1 MDTIYKITKK
11 YVFFVKFWEFCK
23 DLRGTVGQKMWQKV
37 EKMKSFLKSIITL
50 TRASVDRFESALG
63 SVIGSGVKILAMFG
77 LALGVFSLCVFFS
90 VSLLKE
96 NLRQNIAPKSPQN
109 ASPKVLKIAYSQNVG
124 ALNPQGYNKNAM
136 FAQNLLYEGLLKA
149 DKNGAIIPSLATSF
163 AIDTSGKVYVF
174 FLRKGVR
181 FSNGEE
187 FNADAV
193 VLNFASILK
202 NRARHSWS
210 GLARALERVE
220 KIDDYRV
227 KIVLKEPYA
236 PTLNELALP
245 RPFRFLAPSAFPLD
259 LDLVAQNPEPIGTGA
274 YMLVESKLG
283 SYDKFAKNPH
293 YWDAKRLKSQ
303 GGLYYDE
310 VVVKVIF
317 EPNSKLSALRAGQ
330 VDMIYGA
337 DEIPIRIFQEIR
349 NEELKSAVVQGL
361 GAQNG
366 VSENAGGNW
375 GARNDSTGNAGKVSG
390 VQSDSGKSPKF
401 RAYLGQASFV
411 TSLMLNSNRIKQ
423 AQIRKA
429 IALSIDKDTLIN
441 AVYGTGV
448 SGASGGDNG
457 EIGVSGKSNKSGGED
472 CSIDCGANRSSE
484 SGASPTTN
492 AIANTVSSPI
502 ASVAES
508 IFVHTRIVLPSLNI
522 NGASAEDKHTISPSL
537 ATNTPNHATNTPPQT
552 PPARGVASSFSPSF
566 AEGARGWVETK
577 PKDSHTQPQTR
588 QNSNHN
594 PEFKPQNPQNQVPQ
608 NKQSQS
614 STQNGQNQNPPT
626 QANPSQPAQSKQ
638 NPTIQNN
645 ASQNTQNLYQQNLT
659 KAREI
664 LSSFGYTAENPL
676 KLELFFFGDKPSQK
690 MLAQILQSQLKEANI
705 ALSVRGLEP
714 SMYAN
719 ALRRGEFDMAFVDSW
734 GAPYEPLSQLY
745 SYTKPL
751 GHGDYI
757 AQSALKEKPRIDVL
771 ILQAIKE
778 SASVA
783 NSAQNPQNL
792 GQNHG
797 TNSPQSPAQKSRAQ
811 ALSDEAIE
819 LLIQSGVYIPLL
831 IERSKAVAHSRIQ
844 GVEGVSS
851 LSYEI
856 PIWDFYE

>member
-1 MDTIYKITKK
+1 M
-11 YVFFVKFWEFCK
+11 KFWEFCK
-23 DLRGTVGQKMWQKV
+23 DLGDTRDNKV
-37 EKMKSFLKSIITL
+37 EKMKSFFKPIITL
-50 TRASVDRFESALG
+50 ARASADKLKSVLG
-63 SVIGSGVKILAMFG
+63 SAIGSGVKILAMFG
-77 LALGVFSLCVFFS
+77 LALGIFSLCVFFS
-90 VSLLKE
+90 VSLLRE
-96 NLRQNIAPKSPQN
+96 NLSQNIASKSTQN
-109 ASPKVLKIAYSQNVG
+109 ASVKVLKIAYTQNVG
-124 ALNPQGYNKNAM
+124 PLNPQGYNKNQM
-136 FAQNLLYEGLLKA
+136 FAQNIVYEGLLKA

-163 AIDTSGKVYVF
+163 ALDASGKVYVF
-174 FLRKGVR
+174 SLRKGVR

-193 VLNFASILK
+193 VLNFASIIK

-220 KIDDYRV
+220 RIDDYTVRL
-227 KIVLKEPYA
+227 VLKEPYA

-245 RPFRFLAPSAFPLD
+245 RPFRFLAPSAFPPD

-274 YMLVESKLG
+274 YMLAESKLG

-293 YWDAKRLKSQ
+293 YWDSKRLEAR

-349 NEELKSAVVQGL
+349 NEELKSA
-361 GAQNG
+361 
-366 VSENAGGNW
+366 
-375 GARNDSTGNAGKVSG
+375 GKVSG
-390 VQSDSGKSPKF
+390 AQGDSGKSPKF
-401 RAYLGQASFV
+401 RAYLGQASFA

-448 SGASGGDNG
+448 SSTSGGDNG
-457 EIGVSGKSNKSGGED
+457 KIGASGKSDKNGGGD
-472 CSIDCGANRSSE
+472 CSVDCGANPSDESS
-484 SGASPTTN
+484 ASLTTN
-492 AIANTVSSPI
+492 TTTNTVSSPI
-502 ASVAES
+502 ASVAKS
-508 IFVHTRIVLPSLNI
+508 IFVHTRIAVSASLADDTRIVPPLPNI
-522 NGASAEDKHTISPSL
+522 NEASAEDKHTISPSL
-537 ATNTPNHATNTPPQT
+537 STSGT
-552 PPARGVASSFSPSF
+552 
-566 AEGARGWVETK
+566 RGWVETK
-577 PKDSHTQPQTR
+577 PKDSHAQLQSH
-588 QNSNHN
+588 QNPNHN
-594 PEFKPQNPQNQVPQ
+594 PEFKPQNLQNQAPTQ
-608 NKQSQS
+608 KGQSQIS
-614 STQNGQNQNPPT
+614 PT
-626 QANPSQPAQSKQ
+626 QANPTKPAQSKQ
-638 NPTIQNN
+638 NPTTQNN
-645 ASQNTQNLYQQNLT
+645 ASQKEQNLYQQNLT

-664 LSSFGYTAENPL
+664 LASFGYTQQNPL

-719 ALRRGEFDMAFVDSW
+719 ALRKGEFDMAFVDSW

-757 AQSALKEKPRIDVL
+757 AQSALKEKPRIDAL

-783 NSAQNPQNL
+783 N
-792 GQNHG
+792 
-797 TNSPQSPAQKSRAQ
+797 PAQKSPHTNSAQ

-819 LLIQSGVYIPLL
+819 LLIQSGVYIPLV
-831 IERSKAVAHSRIQ
+831 IEISKAVAHSRIQ

>member
-1 MDTIYKITKK
+1 
-11 YVFFVKFWEFCK
+11 
-23 DLRGTVGQKMWQKV
+23 MWQKV
-37 EKMKSFLKSIITL
+37 KKMKSFLKPIITL
-50 TRASVDRFESALG
+50 ARASMDRFESAFG

-77 LALGVFSLCVFFS
+77 LALGIFSLCVFFS
-90 VSLLKE
+90 VSLLRE
-96 NLRQNIAPKSPQN
+96 NLSQNIASKSAQN
-109 ASPKVLKIAYSQNVG
+109 LAISPKVLKIAYSQNVG

-163 AIDTSGKVYVF
+163 ALDTSGKVYIF
-174 FLRKGVR
+174 SLRKGVR

-220 KIDDYRV
+220 RIDDYTVRL
-227 KIVLKEPYA
+227 VLKEPYA

-245 RPFRFLAPSAFPLD
+245 RPFRFLAPSAFPSD

-283 SYDKFAKNPH
+283 SYDKFSKNPH
-293 YWDAKRLKSQ
+293 YWDSKRLEAQ

-337 DEIPIRIFQEIR
+337 DEIPIRIFQEIK
-349 NEELKSAVVQGL
+349 NEELKSA
-361 GAQNG
+361 
-366 VSENAGGNW
+366 
-375 GARNDSTGNAGKVSG
+375 GKINTVRG
-390 VQSDSGKSPKF
+390 DSGKSPKF
-401 RAYLGQASFV
+401 RAYLGQASFA

-441 AVYGTGV
+441 AVYGTG
-448 SGASGGDNG
+448 GG
-457 EIGVSGKSNKSGGED
+457 ESGVSSKSGGV
-472 CSIDCGANRSSE
+472 DCGANPSND
-484 SGASPTTN
+484 SGASPAT
-492 AIANTVSSPI
+492 NTVSSPI

-508 IFVHTRIVLPSLNI
+508 IFVHTRIVPPSLADDMHIAPSSPNI
-522 NGASAEDKHTISPSL
+522 NGASAGDNRAFSPSL
-537 ATNTPNHATNTPPQT
+537 ATNAPNHATNTPPA
-552 PPARGVASSFSPSF
+552 ARGEAFSTSPSS
-566 AEGARGWVETK
+566 AEGALAWVETK
-577 PKDSHTQPQTR
+577 PKDSPAQPQTR
-588 QNSNHN
+588 QNPLHN
-594 PEFKPQNPQNQVPQ
+594 PEFKPQNPQNQAPQNKEHSKNPKNALATNATNPQNQHPTQEEQNQPTQ

-614 STQNGQNQNPPT
+614 PTQKGQSQNPPN
-626 QANPSQPAQSKQ
+626 QANPSQPVQSKQ
-638 NPTIQNN
+638 NPTTQNN
-645 ASQNTQNLYQQNLT
+645 ASQKEQNLYQQNLT

-719 ALRRGEFDMAFVDSW
+719 ALRKGEFDMAFVDSW

-757 AQSALKEKPRIDVL
+757 AQSALKEKPYIDAL

-783 NSAQNPQNL
+783 NSAQKPQNL
-792 GQNHG
+792 GQNH
-797 TNSPQSPAQKSRAQ
+797 AHKSQAQ
-811 ALSDEAIE
+811 ALSDEVIE

-856 PIWDFYE
+856 PIWDFYFR

>member
-1 MDTIYKITKK
+1 
-11 YVFFVKFWEFCK
+11 
-23 DLRGTVGQKMWQKV
+23 MWQKV
-37 EKMKSFLKSIITL
+37 KKMKSFLKPIITL
-50 TRASVDRFESALG
+50 ARASMDRFESALG

-77 LALGVFSLCVFFS
+77 LALGIFSLCVFFS
-90 VSLLKE
+90 VSLLRE
-96 NLRQNIAPKSPQN
+96 NLSQNIASKSSQN
-109 ASPKVLKIAYSQNVG
+109 LVANPKVLKIAYSQNVG

-163 AIDTSGKVYVF
+163 TLDASGKVYVF
-174 FLRKGVR
+174 SLRKGVR

-193 VLNFASILK
+193 VLNFTSILK

-220 KIDDYRV
+220 RIDDYTVRL
-227 KIVLKEPYA
+227 VLKEPYA

-245 RPFRFLAPSAFPLD
+245 RPFRFLAPSAFPPD

-293 YWDAKRLKSQ
+293 YWDAKRLEAQS
-303 GGLYYDE
+303 GLYYDE

-349 NEELKSAVVQGL
+349 NEELKSAGVQGL

-366 VSENAGGNW
+366 VSENAGGNG
-375 GARNDSTGNAGKVSG
+375 GARNDSAGNAGKVSG
-390 VQSDSGKSPKF
+390 VQGDSGKSPKF
-401 RAYLGQASFV
+401 RAYLGQASFA

-441 AVYGTGV
+441 AVYGTG
-448 SGASGGDNG
+448 GGDNG

-472 CSIDCGANRSSE
+472 CSIDFGANRSDE
-484 SGASPTTN
+484 SGASPATN
-492 AIANTVSSPI
+492 TIANTVSSPI

-508 IFVHTRIVLPSLNI
+508 IFVHTRIVPPSPNI

-537 ATNTPNHATNTPPQT
+537 ATNAPNHATNTPPQT
-552 PPARGVASSFSPSF
+552 PPARGVASSFSPSS

-577 PKDSHTQPQTR
+577 PKDSPAQLQTR
-588 QNSNHN
+588 QNPNHN
-594 PEFKPQNPQNQVPQ
+594 PEFKPQNPQNQAPQ

-614 STQNGQNQNPPT
+614 STQNGQSQIFPT

-638 NPTIQNN
+638 NPTTQNN
-645 ASQNTQNLYQQNLT
+645 ASQNTQNLYQQNLA

-719 ALRRGEFDMAFVDSW
+719 ALRKGEFDMAFVDSW

-757 AQSALKEKPRIDVL
+757 AQSALKEKPRIDAL

-797 TNSPQSPAQKSRAQ
+797 TNPARNPQNPAQKSPHINSAQ

-831 IERSKAVAHSRIQ
+831 IERSKAVAHSRIR

>member
-1 MDTIYKITKK
+1 
-11 YVFFVKFWEFCK
+11 
-23 DLRGTVGQKMWQKV
+23 MWQKV
-37 EKMKSFLKSIITL
+37 EKMKSFLKPIITL
-50 TRASVDRFESALG
+50 ARASMDRFESALG

-77 LALGVFSLCVFFS
+77 LALGIFSLCVFFS
-90 VSLLKE
+90 VSLLRE
-96 NLRQNIAPKSPQN
+96 NLSQNIASKSSQN
-109 ASPKVLKIAYSQNVG
+109 LAASPKVLKIAYSQNVG

-149 DKNGAIIPSLATSF
+149 DKNGTIIPSLATSF
-163 AIDTSGKVYVF
+163 ALDASGKVYIF
-174 FLRKGVR
+174 SLRKGVR

-220 KIDDYRV
+220 KIDDYTVRL
-227 KIVLKEPYA
+227 VLKEPYA

-283 SYDKFAKNPH
+283 SYDKFSKNPH
-293 YWDAKRLKSQ
+293 YWDSKRLEAQ

-349 NEELKSAVVQGL
+349 NEEARNAVAQGL

-366 VSENAGGNW
+366 VSENAGGNG
-375 GARNDSTGNAGKVSG
+375 GARNDSAGNAGKVSG

-401 RAYLGQASFV
+401 RAYLGQASFA

-441 AVYGTGV
+441 AVYGTG
-448 SGASGGDNG
+448 
-457 EIGVSGKSNKSGGED
+457 GVSDKSGGGD
-472 CSIDCGANRSSE
+472 CSVDCGANPSSD
-484 SGASPTTN
+484 SGASPATN

-508 IFVHTRIVLPSLNI
+508 IFVHTRIVPPSPNI
-522 NGASAEDKHTISPSL
+522 NGASAEDMHTISPSL
-537 ATNTPNHATNTPPQT
+537 ST
-552 PPARGVASSFSPSF
+552 S
-566 AEGARGWVETK
+566 GARGWVETK
-577 PKDSHTQPQTR
+577 PKDSPAQPQTR
-588 QNSNHN
+588 QNPLHN
-594 PEFKPQNPQNQVPQ
+594 PEFKPQNPQNQAPQNKEHSKNPKNALATNATNPQNQHPTQKEQNQTAQ
-608 NKQSQS
+608 NKQSQAP
-614 STQNGQNQNPPT
+614 TQKGQSQNQPT

-638 NPTIQNN
+638 NPTTQNN
-645 ASQNTQNLYQQNLT
+645 TSQKEQNLYQQNLT

-719 ALRRGEFDMAFVDSW
+719 ALRKGEFDMAFVDSW

-757 AQSALKEKPRIDVL
+757 AQSALKEKPRIDAL

-783 NSAQNPQNL
+783 NPAQNPQNL
-792 GQNHG
+792 GQNHDANPTRNG
-797 TNSPQSPAQKSRAQ
+797 TQNPAINSPQSPAHKSQAQ

>member
-1 MDTIYKITKK
+1 M
-11 YVFFVKFWEFCK
+11 WE
-23 DLRGTVGQKMWQKV
+23 KV
-37 EKMKSFLKSIITL
+37 EKMKSFLKPIITL
-50 TRASVDRFESALG
+50 ASSSMDRFSCAFGSAF
-63 SVIGSGVKILAMFG
+63 GSGVKILAMFG
-77 LALGVFSLCVFFS
+77 LALGIFSLCVFFS

-96 NLRQNIAPKSPQN
+96 NAASTQNIASKSPQN
-109 ASPKVLKIAYSQNVG
+109 LATPKVLKIAYSQNVG
-124 ALNPQGYNKNAM
+124 PLNPQGYNKNAM

-163 AIDTSGKVYVF
+163 ALDTSGKVYTF
-174 FLRKGVR
+174 TLRKGVR

-193 VLNFASILK
+193 VLNFASIIK
-202 NRARHSWS
+202 SRDRHSWS

-220 KIDDYRV
+220 RIDDYRV

-245 RPFRFLAPSAFPLD
+245 RPFRFLAPSAFPSD
-259 LDLVAQNPEPIGTGA
+259 LDLVAQNPQPIGTGA

-293 YWDAKRLKSQ
+293 YWDAQRLEAQ

-349 NEELKSAVVQGL
+349 KQEQNPTTMNAPANTSAKS
-361 GAQNG
+361 N
-366 VSENAGGNW
+366 
-375 GARNDSTGNAGKVSG
+375 
-390 VQSDSGKSPKF
+390 F
-401 RAYLGQASFV
+401 RAYISKNNSFV
-411 TSLMLNSNRIKQ
+411 TSLVINSTHIKEAPLRQ
-423 AQIRKA
+423 A
-429 IALSIDKDTLIN
+429 IALAIDKEEIVS
-441 AVYGTGV
+441 AVYEGIISPANSIFAHTAV
-448 SGASGGDNG
+448 SKIGA
-457 EIGVSGKSNKSGGED
+457 
-472 CSIDCGANRSSE
+472 
-484 SGASPTTN
+484 TN
-492 AIANTVSSPI
+492 A
-502 ASVAES
+502 
-508 IFVHTRIVLPSLNI
+508 
-522 NGASAEDKHTISPSL
+522 
-537 ATNTPNHATNTPPQT
+537 
-552 PPARGVASSFSPSF
+552 
-566 AEGARGWVETK
+566 
-577 PKDSHTQPQTR
+577 
-588 QNSNHN
+588 QN
-594 PEFKPQNPQNQVPQ
+594 QNAQSQSPQNQ
-608 NKQSQS
+608 K
-614 STQNGQNQNPPT
+614 
-626 QANPSQPAQSKQ
+626 ARAPAHSR
-638 NPTIQNN
+638 
-645 ASQNTQNLYQQNLT
+645 NLT

-664 LSSFGYTAENPL
+664 LASFGYTQQNPL

-719 ALRRGEFDMAFVDSW
+719 ALRKGEFDMAFVDSW

-757 AQSALKEKPRIDVL
+757 AQSGLREKPRIDAL
-771 ILQAIKE
+771 ISQAIKE

-783 NSAQNPQNL
+783 NGTQTPQK
-792 GQNHG
+792 
-797 TNSPQSPAQKSRAQ
+797 PAQKSTHTNSAQ
-811 ALSDEAIE
+811 ELSDEAIE
-819 LLIQSGVYIPLL
+819 LLIQSDVYIPLV
-831 IERSKAVAHSRIQ
+831 IERNKAIAHSRIK
-844 GVEGVSS
+844 GVENVGI

>member
-1 MDTIYKITKK
+1 
-11 YVFFVKFWEFCK
+11 
-23 DLRGTVGQKMWQKV
+23 MWQKV
-37 EKMKSFLKSIITL
+37 KKMKSFLKPIITL
-50 TRASVDRFESALG
+50 ARASMDRFESAFG

-77 LALGVFSLCVFFS
+77 LALGIFSLCVFFS
-90 VSLLKE
+90 VSLLRE
-96 NLRQNIAPKSPQN
+96 NLSQNIASKSLQN
-109 ASPKVLKIAYSQNVG
+109 LVVSPKVLKIAYSQNVG

-163 AIDTSGKVYVF
+163 ALDTSGKVYIF
-174 FLRKGVR
+174 SLRKGVR

-220 KIDDYRV
+220 RIDDYTVRL
-227 KIVLKEPYA
+227 VLKESYA

-245 RPFRFLAPSAFPLD
+245 RPFRFLAPSAFPSD

-293 YWDAKRLKSQ
+293 YWDSKRLEAQ

-349 NEELKSAVVQGL
+349 NEEVR
-361 GAQNG
+361 
-366 VSENAGGNW
+366 NAGGN
-375 GARNDSTGNAGKVSG
+375 GGTRNDSTGNAGKVSG
-390 VQSDSGKSPKF
+390 VRGDSGKSPKF
-401 RAYLGQASFV
+401 RAYLGQASFA

-441 AVYGTGV
+441 AVYGTGGV

-457 EIGVSGKSNKSGGED
+457 EIGVSGKSDKSGGGD
-472 CSIDCGANRSSE
+472 CSVDCGANPSND
-484 SGASPTTN
+484 SGASPATN

-508 IFVHTRIVLPSLNI
+508 IFVHTRIVPPSLADDNR
-522 NGASAEDKHTISPSL
+522 TTSPSL
-537 ATNTPNHATNTPPQT
+537 ATNAPNHATNTPPQT
-552 PPARGVASSFSPSF
+552 LSQISSARGGAFSISPSLSTS
-566 AEGARGWVETK
+566 GARGWVETK
-577 PKDSHTQPQTR
+577 PKDSPAQPQSH
-588 QNSNHN
+588 QNPNHN
-594 PEFKPQNPQNQVPQ
+594 PEFKPQNPQNQSAQ
-608 NKQSQS
+608 NKQNQS
-614 STQNGQNQNPPT
+614 PT
-626 QANPSQPAQSKQ
+626 QKGQSQISPTQVNPSQPAQSKQ
-638 NPTIQNN
+638 NITTQNHT
-645 ASQNTQNLYQQNLT
+645 SQKEQNLYQQNLT

-664 LSSFGYTAENPL
+664 LSYFGYTAENPL

-719 ALRRGEFDMAFVDSW
+719 ALRKGEFDMAFVDSW

-757 AQSALKEKPRIDVL
+757 AQSALKEKPRIDAL

-783 NSAQNPQNL
+783 NLAQNPQNL

-797 TNSPQSPAQKSRAQ
+797 ANPARNSTQNPAINSPQSPAHKSRAQ

-856 PIWDFYE
+856 PIWDFYFR

>member
-1 MDTIYKITKK
+1 
-11 YVFFVKFWEFCK
+11 
-23 DLRGTVGQKMWQKV
+23 MWQKV
-37 EKMKSFLKSIITL
+37 KKMKSFLKPVITL
-50 TRASVDRFESALG
+50 ARASVDRFESAFG

-77 LALGVFSLCVFFS
+77 LALGIFSLCVFFS
-90 VSLLKE
+90 VSLLRE
-96 NLRQNIAPKSPQN
+96 NLSQNIASKSPQN
-109 ASPKVLKIAYSQNVG
+109 LAVSPKVLKIAYSQNVG

-163 AIDTSGKVYVF
+163 ALDTSGKVYIF
-174 FLRKGVR
+174 SLRKGVR

-220 KIDDYRV
+220 RIDDYTVRL
-227 KIVLKEPYA
+227 VLKEPYA

-245 RPFRFLAPSAFPLD
+245 RPFRFLAPSAFPPD

-293 YWDAKRLKSQ
+293 YWDAKRLEAQ

-337 DEIPIRIFQEIR
+337 DEIPIRIFQEIK
-349 NEELKSAVVQGL
+349 NEELKSA
-361 GAQNG
+361 
-366 VSENAGGNW
+366 
-375 GARNDSTGNAGKVSG
+375 GKINTVRG
-390 VQSDSGKSPKF
+390 DSGKSPKF
-401 RAYLGQASFV
+401 RAYLGQASFA

-441 AVYGTGV
+441 AVYGTSGGESGV
-448 SGASGGDNG
+448 SG
-457 EIGVSGKSNKSGGED
+457 VSSKSGGWD
-472 CSIDCGANRSSE
+472 CSVDCGANPSSE
-484 SGASPTTN
+484 SSASPAT
-492 AIANTVSSPI
+492 NTVSSPI

-508 IFVHTRIVLPSLNI
+508 IFVHTRIVP
-522 NGASAEDKHTISPSL
+522 PSL
-537 ATNTPNHATNTPPQT
+537 ADDNRTIPP
-552 PPARGVASSFSPSF
+552 SL

-577 PKDSHTQPQTR
+577 SKDSHAQPQSH
-588 QNSNHN
+588 QNPHHN
-594 PEFKPQNPQNQVPQ
+594 PEFKPQNPQNQSAQ
-608 NKQSQS
+608 NKQGQSPTQKGQSQ
-614 STQNGQNQNPPT
+614 NLPT

-645 ASQNTQNLYQQNLT
+645 TSQKEQNLYQQNLT
-659 KAREI
+659 KARDI
-664 LSSFGYTAENPL
+664 LASFGYTAENPL

-757 AQSALKEKPRIDVL
+757 AQSGLKEKPRIDAL

-792 GQNHG
+792 GQNHSANPTRNG
-797 TNSPQSPAQKSRAQ
+797 TQNPAINSPQSPAHKSTHTNSAQ

-844 GVEGVSS
+844 GVEDVSS

>member
-1 MDTIYKITKK
+1 
-11 YVFFVKFWEFCK
+11 
-23 DLRGTVGQKMWQKV
+23 
-37 EKMKSFLKSIITL
+37 MKSFLKSIITF
-50 TRASVDRFESALG
+50 TRASVDRFEGALG
-63 SVIGSGVKILAMFG
+63 SVIGSGVKVLAMFG

-90 VSLLKE
+90 VSLLRE
-96 NLRQNIAPKSPQN
+96 NLSQNIASKSAQN
-109 ASPKVLKIAYSQNVG
+109 LTASPKVLKIAYSQNVG

-163 AIDTSGKVYVF
+163 ALDTSGKVYIF
-174 FLRKGVR
+174 SLRKGVR

-210 GLARALERVE
+210 GLARALERAE
-220 KIDDYRV
+220 KVDDYRV

-245 RPFRFLAPSAFPLD
+245 RPFRFLAPSAFPPD
-259 LDLVAQNPEPIGTGA
+259 LDLVAQNPQPIGTGS

-293 YWDAKRLKSQ
+293 YWDAKRLEEQ

-337 DEIPIRIFQEIR
+337 DEIPTRIFQEIR
-349 NEELKSAVVQGL
+349 NEELKSAVAQGL
-361 GAQNG
+361 SVQNG
-366 VSENAGGNW
+366 VSENAGGNG
-375 GARNDSTGNAGKVSG
+375 GARNDSAQNKVVESAGKINAVRG
-390 VQSDSGKSPKF
+390 DSGKSPKF
-401 RAYLGQASFV
+401 RAYLGQASFA
-411 TSLMLNSNRIKQ
+411 TSLMLNSTRIKQ
-423 AQIRKA
+423 AQIRRA

-441 AVYGTGV
+441 AVYGTSGGV
-448 SGASGGDNG
+448 SGGDSG
-457 EIGVSGKSNKSGGED
+457 EIGASGKSGNGGGGD
-472 CSIDCGANRSSE
+472 CSVDCGANRSDE
-484 SGASPTTN
+484 SGASPTNTTT
-492 AIANTVSSPI
+492 NTVSSPI

-508 IFVHTRIVLPSLNI
+508 IFVHTRVVPPLLADNMHIAPSSPNI

-537 ATNTPNHATNTPPQT
+537 ATNAPNHATNTPPQALSQISS
-552 PPARGVASSFSPSF
+552 ARGGASSISPSF
-566 AEGARGWVETK
+566 AEGARGWVDSS
-577 PKDSHTQPQTR
+577 PKDIATQPQTR
-588 QNSNHN
+588 QNPHHN
-594 PEFKPQNPQNQVPQ
+594 PEFKPQNPKNQAPQNQI
-608 NKQSQS
+608 S
-614 STQNGQNQNPPT
+614 PT
-626 QANPSQPAQSKQ
+626 KANSSQPAQSKQ
-638 NPTIQNN
+638 NLITQNN
-645 ASQNTQNLYQQNLT
+645 ASQKEQNLYQQNLT

-664 LSSFGYTAENPL
+664 LASFGYTAENPL

-690 MLAQILQSQLKEANI
+690 MLSQILQSQLKEANI

-719 ALRRGEFDMAFVDSW
+719 ALRKGEFDMAFVDSW

-757 AQSALKEKPRIDVL
+757 AQSGLKEKSRIDAL

-783 NSAQNPQNL
+783 NSVQNPQNL
-792 GQNHG
+792 GK
-797 TNSPQSPAQKSRAQ
+797 KSRAQ

-831 IERSKAVAHSRIQ
+831 IERSKAVAHSRIR
-844 GVEGVSS
+844 GVESVSS

>member
-1 MDTIYKITKK
+1 
-11 YVFFVKFWEFCK
+11 
-23 DLRGTVGQKMWQKV
+23 MWQKV
-37 EKMKSFLKSIITL
+37 EKMKSFLKSIITF
-50 TRASVDRFESALG
+50 TRASVDRFEGALG

-90 VSLLKE
+90 VSLLRE
-96 NLRQNIAPKSPQN
+96 NLSQNIASKSTQN
-109 ASPKVLKIAYSQNVG
+109 LTATPKVLKIAYSQNVG

-163 AIDTSGKVYVF
+163 ALDTSSKVYTF
-174 FLRKGVR
+174 SLRKGVR

-245 RPFRFLAPSAFPLD
+245 RPFRFLAPSAFPPD
-259 LDLVAQNPEPIGTGA
+259 LDLVAQNPQPIGTGS

-293 YWDAKRLKSQ
+293 YWDTRRLEEQ

-337 DEIPIRIFQEIR
+337 DEIPTRIFQEIR
-349 NEELKSAVVQGL
+349 NEELKSAVAQGL
-361 GAQNG
+361 SVQNG
-366 VSENAGGNW
+366 VSESAGGNE
-375 GARNDSTGNAGKVSG
+375 GKSAVARNDNAQNKVVESAGKINAVRG
-390 VQSDSGKSPKF
+390 DSSKSPKF
-401 RAYLGQASFV
+401 RAYLGQASFA
-411 TSLMLNSNRIKQ
+411 TSIMLNSTRIKQ

-448 SGASGGDNG
+448 SGASGGDS
-457 EIGVSGKSNKSGGED
+457 GVSGKSDKSGNGGGGD
-472 CSIDCGANRSSE
+472 CSVDCGANRSDE
-484 SGASPTTN
+484 SGANTTT
-492 AIANTVSSPI
+492 NTVSSPI

-508 IFVHTRIVLPSLNI
+508 IFVHTLVVPPSLADNMHIAPPSPNI

-537 ATNTPNHATNTPPQT
+537 ATNAPNHATNTPPQT
-552 PPARGVASSFSPSF
+552 LSQISFARGGASSISPSF
-566 AEGARGWVETK
+566 AEGVRGWVETQTK
-577 PKDSHTQPQTR
+577 PKDTATQPQSH
-588 QNSNHN
+588 QNPHHN
-594 PEFKPQNPQNQVPQ
+594 PEFKPQNPKNQAPQNQIL
-608 NKQSQS
+608 
-614 STQNGQNQNPPT
+614 PT
-626 QANPSQPAQSKQ
+626 KANSSQPAQSKQ
-638 NPTIQNN
+638 NLTTQNN
-645 ASQNTQNLYQQNLT
+645 ASQKEQNLYQQNLT

-664 LSSFGYTAENPL
+664 LASFGYTAENPL

-690 MLAQILQSQLKEANI
+690 MLSQILQSQLKEANI

-719 ALRRGEFDMAFVDSW
+719 ALRKGEFDMAFVDSW

-757 AQSALKEKPRIDVL
+757 AQSGLKEKSRIDAL

-783 NSAQNPQNL
+783 NPALNPQNL
-792 GQNHG
+792 G
-797 TNSPQSPAQKSRAQ
+797 QKSRAQ

-831 IERSKAVAHSRIQ
+831 IERSKAVAHSRIR

>member
-1 MDTIYKITKK
+1 MPQ
-11 YVFFVKFWEFCK
+11 
-23 DLRGTVGQKMWQKV
+23 GTKV
-37 EKMKSFLKSIITL
+37 EKMKSFLKSIITF
-50 TRASVDRFESALG
+50 TRASVDRFEGALG

-90 VSLLKE
+90 VSLLRE
-96 NLRQNIAPKSPQN
+96 NLSQNIASKSTQN
-109 ASPKVLKIAYSQNVG
+109 LAVSPKVLKIAYSQNVG

-163 AIDTSGKVYVF
+163 VLDTSGKVYIF
-174 FLRKGVR
+174 SLRKGVR

-187 FNADAV
+187 FNADVV

-210 GLARALERVE
+210 GLARALARVE

-245 RPFRFLAPSAFPLD
+245 RPFRFLAPSAFPPD
-259 LDLVAQNPEPIGTGA
+259 LDLVAQNPEPIGTGS

-293 YWDAKRLKSQ
+293 YWDTRRLEEQ

-361 GAQNG
+361 SVQNEGAQ
-366 VSENAGGNW
+366 NAGGNE
-375 GARNDSTGNAGKVSG
+375 GKNAVARNDNAQNKVVESAGKINAVRG
-390 VQSDSGKSPKF
+390 DSSKSPKF
-401 RAYLGQASFV
+401 RAYIGQASFA
-411 TSLMLNSNRIKQ
+411 TSLMLNTNRIKQ
-423 AQIRKA
+423 AQIRRA

-441 AVYGTGV
+441 AVYGTSGGV
-448 SGASGGDNG
+448 SGGDNG
-457 EIGVSGKSNKSGGED
+457 EIGVSGKSGNSGGGD
-472 CSIDCGANRSSE
+472 CSVDCGANH
-484 SGASPTTN
+484 SGASPTNTTT
-492 AIANTVSSPI
+492 NTVSSPI

-508 IFVHTRIVLPSLNI
+508 IFVHTRIAPPSLADNMHIAPSSPNI

-537 ATNTPNHATNTPPQT
+537 ATNAPNHATNTPPQT
-552 PPARGVASSFSPSF
+552 LSQISSASGGVSSTSPSF
-566 AEGARGWVETK
+566 AEGVRGWAETK
-577 PKDSHTQPQTR
+577 PKDSPAQPQSH
-588 QNSNHN
+588 QNPHHN
-594 PEFKPQNPQNQVPQ
+594 PEFKPQNPKNQAPQNQIL
-608 NKQSQS
+608 
-614 STQNGQNQNPPT
+614 PT
-626 QANPSQPAQSKQ
+626 QANSSQPAQSKQ
-638 NPTIQNN
+638 NLTIQNN

-690 MLAQILQSQLKEANI
+690 MLSQILQSQLKEANI

-719 ALRRGEFDMAFVDSW
+719 ALRKGEFDMAFVDSW

-757 AQSALKEKPRIDVL
+757 AQSGLKEKSRIDAL

-783 NSAQNPQNL
+783 NSVQNPQNL

-797 TNSPQSPAQKSRAQ
+797 TNPARNPQNPAQKLPHINSAQ

-831 IERSKAVAHSRIQ
+831 IERSKAVAHSRIR

>member
-1 MDTIYKITKK
+1 MEKI
-11 YVFFVKFWEFCK
+11 
-23 DLRGTVGQKMWQKV
+23 
-37 EKMKSFLKSIITL
+37 KSFFKSTVVL
-50 TRASVDRFESALG
+50 ASSSMDRFSCAFGSAF
-63 SVIGSGVKILAMFG
+63 GSGVKILAMFG
-77 LALGVFSLCVFFS
+77 LALSIFSLCVFFS

-96 NLRQNIAPKSPQN
+96 NVASTQNIASKSLQN
-109 ASPKVLKIAYSQNVG
+109 LATPKVLKIAYSQNVG

-163 AIDTSGKVYVF
+163 ALDTSGKVYTF
-174 FLRKGVR
+174 TLRKGVR

-193 VLNFASILK
+193 VLNFASIIK
-202 NRARHSWS
+202 SRDRHSWS

-220 KIDDYRV
+220 RIDDYRV

-245 RPFRFLAPSAFPLD
+245 RPFRFLAPSAFPPD
-259 LDLVAQNPEPIGTGA
+259 LDLVAQNPQPIGTGA
-274 YMLVESKLG
+274 YMLAESKLG

-293 YWDAKRLKSQ
+293 YWDAQRLEAQ

-337 DEIPIRIFQEIR
+337 DEIPIRIFQEIKKQ
-349 NEELKSAVVQGL
+349 ELKSAVAQGL
-361 GAQNG
+361 GTENGVVQNVGANEGAQN
-366 VSENAGGNW
+366 
-375 GARNDSTGNAGKVSG
+375 DSAGKASG
-390 VQSDSGKSPKF
+390 AQGDSGKSPKF
-401 RAYLGQASFV
+401 RAYLGQASFA
-411 TSLMLNSNRIKQ
+411 TNLMLNSNRIKQ

-441 AVYGTGV
+441 AVYGT
-448 SGASGGDNG
+448 SGGDSG
-457 EIGVSGKSNKSGGED
+457 KIGVSSKSGGGD
-472 CSIDCGANRSSE
+472 CSVDCGANRSSD
-484 SGASPTTN
+484 SGANPATN
-492 AIANTVSSPI
+492 AIASPI

-508 IFVHTRIVLPSLNI
+508 IFVHTRIVPPSPNI
-522 NGASAEDKHTISPSL
+522 NGASAEDNHTISPSL
-537 ATNTPNHATNTPPQT
+537 
-552 PPARGVASSFSPSF
+552 

-577 PKDSHTQPQTR
+577 PKDSPAQPQSC
-588 QNSNHN
+588 QNPNHN
-594 PEFKPQNPQNQVPQ
+594 PEFKSQNPKNQPPKQEEQNQ
-608 NKQSQS
+608 
-614 STQNGQNQNPPT
+614 PT
-626 QANPSQPAQSKQ
+626 QIKQ
-638 NPTIQNN
+638 NPTTQNHT
-645 ASQNTQNLYQQNLT
+645 SQNLYQRNLT

-664 LSSFGYTAENPL
+664 LASFGYTQQNPL

-690 MLAQILQSQLKEANI
+690 MLSQILQSQLKEANI

-719 ALRRGEFDMAFVDSW
+719 ALRKGEFDMAFVDSW

-757 AQSALKEKPRIDVL
+757 AQSGLREKPRIDAL
-771 ILQAIKE
+771 ISQAIKE

-783 NSAQNPQNL
+783 NGTQNRQNL
-792 GQNHG
+792 GKNHA
-797 TNSPQSPAQKSRAQ
+797 TNSPQNGTQKPAQKSTHTNSAQ
-811 ALSDEAIE
+811 ELSDEAIE
-819 LLIQSGVYIPLL
+819 LLIQSGVYIPLV
-831 IERSKAVAHSRIQ
+831 IERNKAIAHSRIK
-844 GVEGVSS
+844 GVENVGI

>member
-1 MDTIYKITKK
+1 MPQ
-11 YVFFVKFWEFCK
+11 
-23 DLRGTVGQKMWQKV
+23 GTKV
-37 EKMKSFLKSIITL
+37 EKMKSFLKSIITF
-50 TRASVDRFESALG
+50 TRASVDRFEGALG

-90 VSLLKE
+90 VSLLRE
-96 NLRQNIAPKSPQN
+96 NLSQNIASKSTQN
-109 ASPKVLKIAYSQNVG
+109 LAVSPKVLKIAYSQNVG

-163 AIDTSGKVYVF
+163 ALDTSSKVYTF
-174 FLRKGVR
+174 SLRKGVR

-220 KIDDYRV
+220 KVDDYRV

-245 RPFRFLAPSAFPLD
+245 RPFRFLAPSAFPPD
-259 LDLVAQNPEPIGTGA
+259 LDLVAQNPQPIGTGA

-293 YWDAKRLKSQ
+293 YWDAKRLEEQ

-337 DEIPIRIFQEIR
+337 DEIPTRIFQEIR
-349 NEELKSAVVQGL
+349 NEEV
-361 GAQNG
+361 
-366 VSENAGGNW
+366 
-375 GARNDSTGNAGKVSG
+375 RNAGKINAVHT
-390 VQSDSGKSPKF
+390 DSGKSPKF
-401 RAYLGQASFV
+401 RAYLGQASFA
-411 TSLMLNSNRIKQ
+411 TSLMLNTNRIKQ
-423 AQIRKA
+423 AQIRRA

-441 AVYGTGV
+441 AVYGTSGGV
-448 SGASGGDNG
+448 SGGDNG
-457 EIGVSGKSNKSGGED
+457 EIGVSGKSGNSGGGD
-472 CSIDCGANRSSE
+472 CSVDCGANH
-484 SGASPTTN
+484 SGASPTNTTT
-492 AIANTVSSPI
+492 NTVSSPI

-508 IFVHTRIVLPSLNI
+508 IFVHTRIAPPSLADNMHIAPSSPNI

-537 ATNTPNHATNTPPQT
+537 ATNAPNHATNTPPQT
-552 PPARGVASSFSPSF
+552 LSQISSASGGVSSTSPSF
-566 AEGARGWVETK
+566 AEGVRGWAETK
-577 PKDSHTQPQTR
+577 PKDSPAQPQSH
-588 QNSNHN
+588 QNPHHN
-594 PEFKPQNPQNQVPQ
+594 PEFKPQNPKNQAPQNQIL
-608 NKQSQS
+608 
-614 STQNGQNQNPPT
+614 PT
-626 QANPSQPAQSKQ
+626 QANSSQPAQSKQ
-638 NPTIQNN
+638 NLTIQNN

-690 MLAQILQSQLKEANI
+690 MLSQILQSQLKEANI

-719 ALRRGEFDMAFVDSW
+719 ALRKGEFDMAFVDSW

-757 AQSALKEKPRIDVL
+757 AQSGLKEKSRIDAL

-783 NSAQNPQNL
+783 NSVQNPQNL

-797 TNSPQSPAQKSRAQ
+797 TNPARNPQNPAQKLPHINSAQ

-831 IERSKAVAHSRIQ
+831 IERSKAVAHSRIR

>member
-1 MDTIYKITKK
+1 M
-11 YVFFVKFWEFCK
+11 
-23 DLRGTVGQKMWQKV
+23 
-37 EKMKSFLKSIITL
+37 
-50 TRASVDRFESALG
+50 
-63 SVIGSGVKILAMFG
+63 SVIFSKKSLFVT
-77 LALGVFSLCVFFS
+77 LAL
-90 VSLLKE
+90 VSACLIISYIPQSNQSSQ
-96 NLRQNIAPKSPQN
+96 NLV

-163 AIDTSGKVYVF
+163 ALDTSGKVYMF
-174 FLRKGVR
+174 SLRKGVR

-193 VLNFASILK
+193 VLNFDSILK

-220 KIDDYRV
+220 KIDDYTVRL
-227 KIVLKEPYA
+227 VLKEPYA

-245 RPFRFLAPSAFPLD
+245 RPFRFLAPSAFPSD
-259 LDLVAQNPEPIGTGA
+259 LDLVAQNPQPIGTGA

-293 YWDAKRLKSQ
+293 YWDAKRLEAR

-349 NEELKSAVVQGL
+349 NEEARNAVAQSL

-366 VSENAGGNW
+366 VSENAGGNG
-375 GARNDSTGNAGKVSG
+375 GARNDSAGNEGKVSG
-390 VQSDSGKSPKF
+390 VQGDSGKSPKF
-401 RAYLGQASFV
+401 RAYLGQASFA

-441 AVYGTGV
+441 AVYGT

-457 EIGVSGKSNKSGGED
+457 EIGASGKSGGGD
-472 CSIDCGANRSSE
+472 CSVDCGANRSSD
-484 SGASPTTN
+484 SGANPAT
-492 AIANTVSSPI
+492 NTVSSPI
-502 ASVAES
+502 AIVAES
-508 IFVHTRIVLPSLNI
+508 IFVHTRIAVSASLADDTRIVPPSPNI
-522 NGASAEDKHTISPSL
+522 DEASAEDKHTISPSL
-537 ATNTPNHATNTPPQT
+537 ATNAPNHATNTPPQT
-552 PPARGVASSFSPSF
+552 ISQISSARGGASSISPSLSTS
-566 AEGARGWVETK
+566 GARGWVETK
-577 PKDSHTQPQTR
+577 PKDSPAQPQTH
-588 QNSNHN
+588 QNPLHN
-594 PEFKPQNPQNQVPQ
+594 PEFKPQNPQNQSP
-608 NKQSQS
+608 
-614 STQNGQNQNPPT
+614 TQNGQNQNPPT

-638 NPTIQNN
+638 NPTTQNN
-645 ASQNTQNLYQQNLT
+645 ASQKEQNLYQQNLT

-664 LSSFGYTAENPL
+664 LSSFGYTQQNPL

-719 ALRRGEFDMAFVDSW
+719 ALRKGEFDMAFVDSW

-757 AQSALKEKPRIDVL
+757 AQSALKEKPRIDAL

-783 NSAQNPQNL
+783 NPAQNPQNL
-792 GQNHG
+792 EQNHG
-797 TNSPQSPAQKSRAQ
+797 TNPTRNSTQNPAINSPQNPAHKSRAQ

-844 GVEGVSS
+844 GVEGVEGVSS

>member
-1 MDTIYKITKK
+1 M
-11 YVFFVKFWEFCK
+11 
-23 DLRGTVGQKMWQKV
+23 
-37 EKMKSFLKSIITL
+37 
-50 TRASVDRFESALG
+50 SV
-63 SVIGSGVKILAMFG
+63 
-77 LALGVFSLCVFFS
+77 VFSKKSLFVALVFAFVCLIIS
-90 VSLLKE
+90 YTPQS
-96 NLRQNIAPKSPQN
+96 NQSPQN
-109 ASPKVLKIAYSQNVG
+109 LTASPKVLKIAYSQNVG

-163 AIDTSGKVYVF
+163 VLDTSGKVYIF
-174 FLRKGVR
+174 SLRKGVR

-210 GLARALERVE
+210 GLARALERAE
-220 KIDDYRV
+220 KVDDYRV

-245 RPFRFLAPSAFPLD
+245 RPFRFLAPSAFPPD
-259 LDLVAQNPEPIGTGA
+259 LDLVAQNPQPIGTGS

-293 YWDAKRLKSQ
+293 YWDAKRLEEQ

-337 DEIPIRIFQEIR
+337 DEIPTRIFQEIR
-349 NEELKSAVVQGL
+349 NEELKSAVAQGL
-361 GAQNG
+361 SLQNG
-366 VSENAGGNW
+366 VSENAGGNAV
-375 GARNDSTGNAGKVSG
+375 ARNDSAQNKVVESAGKINAVRG
-390 VQSDSGKSPKF
+390 DSGKSPKF
-401 RAYLGQASFV
+401 RAYLGQASFA
-411 TSLMLNSNRIKQ
+411 TSLMLNSTRIKQ

-441 AVYGTGV
+441 AVYGT
-448 SGASGGDNG
+448 SGGDSG
-457 EIGVSGKSNKSGGED
+457 EIGVSGVSNKSGGGD
-472 CSIDCGANRSSE
+472 CSVDCGANRSDE
-484 SGASPTTN
+484 SGASPANTTT
-492 AIANTVSSPI
+492 NTVSSPI

-508 IFVHTRIVLPSLNI
+508 IFVHTRVVPPLLADNMHIAPSSPNI
-522 NGASAEDKHTISPSL
+522 NGASAEDKHTTSPSL
-537 ATNTPNHATNTPPQT
+537 ATNAPNHATNTPPQT
-552 PPARGVASSFSPSF
+552 LSQISSARGGASSISPSF
-566 AEGARGWVETK
+566 AEGVRGWVDSS
-577 PKDSHTQPQTR
+577 PKDIATQPQSH
-588 QNSNHN
+588 QNPLHN
-594 PEFKPQNPQNQVPQ
+594 PEFKPQNPKNQAPQNQI
-608 NKQSQS
+608 S
-614 STQNGQNQNPPT
+614 PT
-626 QANPSQPAQSKQ
+626 QANPSQPTQSK
-638 NPTIQNN
+638 
-645 ASQNTQNLYQQNLT
+645 QNLYQQNLT

-664 LSSFGYTAENPL
+664 LASFGYTAENPL

-690 MLAQILQSQLKEANI
+690 MLSQILQSQLKEANI

-719 ALRRGEFDMAFVDSW
+719 ALRKGEFDMAFVDSW

-757 AQSALKEKPRIDVL
+757 AQSALKEKSRIDAL

-783 NSAQNPQNL
+783 NPARNPQNPAI
-792 GQNHG
+792 
-797 TNSPQSPAQKSRAQ
+797 NSPQNPAHKSRAQ

-831 IERSKAVAHSRIQ
+831 IERSKAVAHSRIR
-844 GVEGVSS
+844 GVEGVSN

>member
-1 MDTIYKITKK
+1 M
-11 YVFFVKFWEFCK
+11 KFWEFCR
-23 DLRGTVGQKMWQKV
+23 DLRDAVGQKMWQKV
-37 EKMKSFLKSIITL
+37 EKIKSFLKPVITL
-50 TRASVDRFESALG
+50 ARASMDRFESAFG

-77 LALGVFSLCVFFS
+77 LALSIFSLCVFFS
-90 VSLLKE
+90 VSLLRE
-96 NLRQNIAPKSPQN
+96 NLSQNIASKSSQN
-109 ASPKVLKIAYSQNVG
+109 LVASSKVLKIAYSQNVG

-163 AIDTSGKVYVF
+163 ALDTSGKVYIF
-174 FLRKGVR
+174 SLRKGVR

-220 KIDDYRV
+220 RIDDYTVRL
-227 KIVLKEPYA
+227 VLKEPYA

-245 RPFRFLAPSAFPLD
+245 RPFRFLAPSAFPPD
-259 LDLVAQNPEPIGTGA
+259 LDLVAQNPQPIGTGA

-293 YWDAKRLKSQ
+293 YWDSKRLEAQ

-337 DEIPIRIFQEIR
+337 DEIPIRIFQEIK
-349 NEELKSAVVQGL
+349 NEELKSAGKINTVRG
-361 GAQNG
+361 
-366 VSENAGGNW
+366 
-375 GARNDSTGNAGKVSG
+375 DSA
-390 VQSDSGKSPKF
+390 KSPKF
-401 RAYLGQASFV
+401 RAYLGQASFA

-441 AVYGTGV
+441 AVYGTSGGESGV
-448 SGASGGDNG
+448 SS
-457 EIGVSGKSNKSGGED
+457 KSDKSGGGD
-472 CSIDCGANRSSE
+472 CSVDCGANP
-484 SGASPTTN
+484 AT
-492 AIANTVSSPI
+492 NTVSRPI
-502 ASVAES
+502 ASIADS
-508 IFVHTRIVLPSLNI
+508 IFVYTRIVPPSPNI
-522 NGASAEDKHTISPSL
+522 NGTSANEDSAGDNRAFSHSL
-537 ATNTPNHATNTPPQT
+537 ATNARNHATNTTPQT
-552 PPARGVASSFSPSF
+552 LSQISSAKGGASSISPSS
-566 AEGARGWVETK
+566 AEGALAWVETK
-577 PKDSHTQPQTR
+577 PKDSPAQPQTR
-588 QNSNHN
+588 QNTHHN
-594 PEFKPQNPQNQVPQ
+594 PEFKPQNLQNQAPQNKGHSKNPKNALATNATNPQNQHPTQ
-608 NKQSQS
+608 KGQS
-614 STQNGQNQNPPT
+614 QNPPN

-645 ASQNTQNLYQQNLT
+645 TSQKEQNLYQQNLT
-659 KAREI
+659 KARDI
-664 LSSFGYTAENPL
+664 LASFGYTAENPL

-757 AQSALKEKPRIDVL
+757 AQSGLKEKPRIDAL

-792 GQNHG
+792 GQNHSANPTRNG
-797 TNSPQSPAQKSRAQ
+797 TQNPAINSPQSPAHKSTHTNSAQ

>member
-1 MDTIYKITKK
+1 
-11 YVFFVKFWEFCK
+11 
-23 DLRGTVGQKMWQKV
+23 
-37 EKMKSFLKSIITL
+37 MKSFLKPIIAL
-50 TRASVDRFESALG
+50 ARASVDRFEGAFG

-77 LALGVFSLCVFFS
+77 LALGIFSLCVFFS
-90 VSLLKE
+90 VSLLRE
-96 NLRQNIAPKSPQN
+96 NLSQNIASKSSQN
-109 ASPKVLKIAYSQNVG
+109 LVASPKVLKIAYSQNVG

-163 AIDTSGKVYVF
+163 ALDTSGKVYVF
-174 FLRKGVR
+174 SLRKGVR

-220 KIDDYRV
+220 KIDDYTVRL
-227 KIVLKEPYA
+227 VLKEPYA

-245 RPFRFLAPSAFPLD
+245 RPFRFLAPSAFPPD

-293 YWDAKRLKSQ
+293 YWDSKRLEAQ

-349 NEELKSAVVQGL
+349 NEELKSA
-361 GAQNG
+361 
-366 VSENAGGNW
+366 
-375 GARNDSTGNAGKVSG
+375 GKINTVRG
-390 VQSDSGKSPKF
+390 DSGKSPKF
-401 RAYLGQASFV
+401 RAYLGQASFA

-441 AVYGTGV
+441 AVYGIGV
-448 SGASGGDNG
+448 SGASSGDSG
-457 EIGVSGKSNKSGGED
+457 ENGVSGKSDKSGGGD
-472 CSIDCGANRSSE
+472 CSVDCGANPSDE

-492 AIANTVSSPI
+492 TIASPI

-508 IFVHTRIVLPSLNI
+508 IFVHTRIVP
-522 NGASAEDKHTISPSL
+522 PSL
-537 ATNTPNHATNTPPQT
+537 ADDNRTIPPSLST
-552 PPARGVASSFSPSF
+552 SGT
-566 AEGARGWVETK
+566 RGWVETK
-577 PKDSHTQPQTR
+577 PKDSPAQPQSR
-588 QNSNHN
+588 QNANHN
-594 PEFKPQNPQNQVPQ
+594 PEFKLQNPQNQAPQ
-608 NKQSQS
+608 NKQNQS
-614 STQNGQNQNPPT
+614 PTQKGQNQNPPT
-626 QANPSQPAQSKQ
+626 QANPSQPTQSKQ
-638 NPTIQNN
+638 NPTTQNN
-645 ASQNTQNLYQQNLT
+645 ASQKEQNLYQQNLT

-664 LSSFGYTAENPL
+664 LSSFGYTQQNPL

-719 ALRRGEFDMAFVDSW
+719 ALRKGEFDMAFVDSW

-757 AQSALKEKPRIDVL
+757 AQSALKEKPRIDAL

-783 NSAQNPQNL
+783 NSAQKPQNL

-797 TNSPQSPAQKSRAQ
+797 TNPARNSTQNPAINSPQSPAHKSTHTNSAQ

>member
-1 MDTIYKITKK
+1 
-11 YVFFVKFWEFCK
+11 
-23 DLRGTVGQKMWQKV
+23 
-37 EKMKSFLKSIITL
+37 MKSFLKSIITL
-50 TRASVDRFESALG
+50 TMASVDRFDGALG

-90 VSLLKE
+90 VSLLRE
-96 NLRQNIAPKSPQN
+96 NLSQNIASKSTQN
-109 ASPKVLKIAYSQNVG
+109 PASPKVLKIAYSQNVG

-163 AIDTSGKVYVF
+163 ALDTSGKVYIF
-174 FLRKGVR
+174 SLRKGVR

-210 GLARALERVE
+210 GLARALERAE

-245 RPFRFLAPSAFPLD
+245 RPFRFLAPSAFPPD
-259 LDLVAQNPEPIGTGA
+259 LDLVAQNPQPIGTGS

-293 YWDAKRLKSQ
+293 YWDTRRLEEQ

-349 NEELKSAVVQGL
+349 NEELKSAVAQGL
-361 GAQNG
+361 SVQNEGAQ
-366 VSENAGGNW
+366 NAGGNE
-375 GARNDSTGNAGKVSG
+375 GKNAVARNDNAQNKVVENAGKVSG
-390 VQSDSGKSPKF
+390 VHSDSSKSPKF
-401 RAYLGQASFV
+401 RAYLGQASFA
-411 TSLMLNSNRIKQ
+411 TSLMLNTNRIKQ
-423 AQIRKA
+423 AQIRRA

-441 AVYGTGV
+441 AVYGTSGGV
-448 SGASGGDNG
+448 SG
-457 EIGVSGKSNKSGGED
+457 GVSGKSGNSGGGD
-472 CSIDCGANRSSE
+472 CSVDCGANRSDE
-484 SGASPTTN
+484 SGASPANTTT
-492 AIANTVSSPI
+492 NTVSSPI

-508 IFVHTRIVLPSLNI
+508 IFVHTRIVPPLLADNMHIAPSSPNI
-522 NGASAEDKHTISPSL
+522 NGAKAQDKHTISPSL
-537 ATNTPNHATNTPPQT
+537 ATNAPNHATNTPPQT
-552 PPARGVASSFSPSF
+552 LSQISSARGGASSTSPSF
-566 AEGARGWVETK
+566 AEGVRGWAETQTK
-577 PKDSHTQPQTR
+577 PKDTATQPQTR
-588 QNSNHN
+588 QNPLHN
-594 PEFKPQNPQNQVPQ
+594 PEFKPQNPKNQAPQNQIL
-608 NKQSQS
+608 
-614 STQNGQNQNPPT
+614 PT
-626 QANPSQPAQSKQ
+626 KANSSQPAQSKQ
-638 NPTIQNN
+638 NLITQNN
-645 ASQNTQNLYQQNLT
+645 ASQIKQNLYQQNLT

-664 LSSFGYTAENPL
+664 LASFGYTAENPL

-690 MLAQILQSQLKEANI
+690 MLSQILQSQLKEANI

-719 ALRRGEFDMAFVDSW
+719 ALRKGEFDMAFVDSW

-757 AQSALKEKPRIDVL
+757 AQSGLKEKPRIDAL

-783 NSAQNPQNL
+783 NSVQNPQNL
-792 GQNHG
+792 GK
-797 TNSPQSPAQKSRAQ
+797 KSRAQ

-831 IERSKAVAHSRIQ
+831 IERSKAVAHSRIR

>member
-1 MDTIYKITKK
+1 
-11 YVFFVKFWEFCK
+11 
-23 DLRGTVGQKMWQKV
+23 MWQKV
-37 EKMKSFLKSIITL
+37 KKMKSFLKPIITL
-50 TRASVDRFESALG
+50 ARASMDRFESAFG

-77 LALGVFSLCVFFS
+77 LALSIFSLCVFFS
-90 VSLLKE
+90 VSLLRE
-96 NLRQNIAPKSPQN
+96 NLSQNIASKSSQN
-109 ASPKVLKIAYSQNVG
+109 LVASSKVLKIAYSQNVG

-163 AIDTSGKVYVF
+163 ALDTSGKVYIF
-174 FLRKGVR
+174 SLRKGVR

-220 KIDDYRV
+220 RIDDYTVRL
-227 KIVLKEPYA
+227 VLKEPYA

-245 RPFRFLAPSAFPLD
+245 RPFRFLAPSAFPPD

-293 YWDAKRLKSQ
+293 YWDAKQLEAQ

-337 DEIPIRIFQEIR
+337 DEIPTRIFQEIR
-349 NEELKSAVVQGL
+349 NEEVRNAGVQGL
-361 GAQNG
+361 GAQN
-366 VSENAGGNW
+366 
-375 GARNDSTGNAGKVSG
+375 DSAGNAGKVSG
-390 VQSDSGKSPKF
+390 TQGDSGKNPKF
-401 RAYLGQASFV
+401 RAYLGQASFA

-441 AVYGTGV
+441 AVYGTSGV
-448 SGASGGDNG
+448 SD
-457 EIGVSGKSNKSGGED
+457 KSGGGD
-472 CSIDCGANRSSE
+472 CSVDCGANPSSE
-484 SGASPTTN
+484 SGASPAT
-492 AIANTVSSPI
+492 NTVSSPI

-508 IFVHTRIVLPSLNI
+508 IFVHTRIVP
-522 NGASAEDKHTISPSL
+522 PSL
-537 ATNTPNHATNTPPQT
+537 ADDNRTIPP
-552 PPARGVASSFSPSF
+552 SL

-577 PKDSHTQPQTR
+577 SKDSHAQPQTR
-588 QNSNHN
+588 QNPRHN
-594 PEFKPQNPQNQVPQ
+594 PEFKP
-608 NKQSQS
+608 
-614 STQNGQNQNPPT
+614 QNPPT

-638 NPTIQNN
+638 NSNTQNN
-645 ASQNTQNLYQQNLT
+645 ISQKEQNLYQQNLT

-690 MLAQILQSQLKEANI
+690 MLAQILQPQLKEANI

-719 ALRRGEFDMAFVDSW
+719 ALRKGEFDMAFVDSW

-757 AQSALKEKPRIDVL
+757 AQSALKEKPRIDAL

-783 NSAQNPQNL
+783 NPTQNPQNL

-797 TNSPQSPAQKSRAQ
+797 TNPARNGTQNPAINSPQNTAQKSTHTNSAQ